1 MNNGRWK
8 VKIPLILTILDAMV
22 CHLPILMILLI
33 GGMEDLP
40 EFIAGLTGIAF
51 LIVFIFFVI
60 GVLVVPCEQFALIIW
75 AIATKKR
82 WLMAI
87 HIPFTVL
94 SIVECIVVVNF
105 LHFASMQ

>member
-33 GGMEDLP
+33 GGMADLP
-40 EFIAGLTGIAF
+40 DFIAGLTGITF
-51 LIVFIFFVI
+51 LIVFIVFVI

-75 AIATKKR
+75 AIATRKR
-82 WLMAI
+82 WLLAI
-87 HIPFTVL
+87 HIPFTIL
-94 SIVECIVVVNF
+94 STVECIAVVNF
-105 LHFASMQ
+105 LQFACRQ